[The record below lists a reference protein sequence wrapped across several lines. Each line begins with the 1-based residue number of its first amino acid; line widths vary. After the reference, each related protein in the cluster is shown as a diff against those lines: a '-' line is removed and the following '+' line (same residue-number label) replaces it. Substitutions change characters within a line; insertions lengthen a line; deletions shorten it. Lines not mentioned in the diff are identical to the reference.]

1 MKKIRTSL
9 LCVVSVFVAALLFS
23 NCGNKK
29 SDFDYDYVAA
39 KMSKGDSWSI
49 IDKDGNVVVEEE
61 YPADSRLSE
70 IHNGVYWV
78 KSGDKYQLY
87 SINDPKKPVIDE
99 EFASVTLF
107 YSEYAVVSN
116 PNQQIRIIDTKGK
129 TITTLGK
136 EIKRCYTIS
145 NEGYAKFVGQDK
157 KYGII
162 DSKGSV
168 VVKPIYSFIY
178 SCKDGVVLAQK
189 NDEDK
194 VIMIMNM
201 KGEKLGEIDSEK
213 YDRMSSEFSEEKIV
227 VKAAG
232 EEASPYV
239 ILDKSGKKLF
249 EIKKSQTKYVTSYY
263 LDGYLVFE
271 NEDAKYG
278 VADDKGAIVIRPKYD
293 YIKNI
298 GNGLFFA
305 KKGVKFGVIDT
316 EDNAKIDFDYDD
328 GLVRMGDNFLVVDGK
343 SYSLINKEGK
353 EIASF
358 DEVDGQIFQYVD
370 YVDMEGLSTS
380 VINTIAEFE
389 KALPISQA
397 VKTVFM
403 GLDIDN
409 ARYTRVL
416 THKDHIDEK
425 VQYELELMYDEYLAE
440 EKTHVEKVNDGWFT
454 YERKVSDGWNWSNA
468 IPQNI
473 SGTISLSYGTGLNIK
488 DLYKTLMTKLSEG
501 RMKISDTKYSKTVK
515 TRNETVECQTELTL
529 NDENIDIEMV
539 FRR

>member
-1 MKKIRTSL
+1 MRKIRTSL
-9 LCVVSVFVAALLFS
+9 LYVVCVIVAALFIS
-23 NCGNKK
+23 SCGNKK
-29 SDFDYDYVAA
+29 SGFDYDYLAVQ
-39 KMSKGDSWSI
+39 MSKGDSWSI
-49 IDKDGNVVVEEE
+49 IDKDGNVVVKEE

-78 KSGDKYQLY
+78 KSDDKYQLY
-87 SINDPKKPVIDE
+87 SINDPKKPVINE

-129 TITTLGK
+129 TIATLGK

-145 NEGYAKFVGQDK
+145 NEGYARFVGQEK

-168 VVKPIYSFIY
+168 VIKPIYSFIY

-189 NDEDK
+189 NDDDK

-213 YDRMSSEFSEEKIV
+213 YDKMYSEFSEDKIV
-227 VKAAG
+227 VKAAV
-232 EEASPYV
+232 EDASPCI

-249 EIKKSQTKYVTSYY
+249 EIKKSQTKYNSFNY
-263 LDGYLVFE
+263 LDGYLVFV
-271 NEDAKYG
+271 NGDTKYG
-278 VADDKGAIVIRPKYD
+278 VADDKGEIVIRPKYD
-293 YIKNI
+293 QIKNI

-305 KKGVKFGVIDT
+305 KKGEKFGVIDT
-316 EDNAKIDFDYDD
+316 EDNVKIDFDYDD
-328 GLVRMGDNFLVVDGK
+328 GLVRMGDNFLMADGN

-353 EIASF
+353 EIVSF
-358 DEVDGQIFQYVD
+358 DGLEGEYLEYVD
-370 YVDMEGLSTS
+370 YVDMEGLSTLI
-380 VINTIAEFE
+380 INTIVEYE

-397 VKTVFM
+397 VKTIIKDLNV
-403 GLDIDN
+403 DN
-409 ARYTRVL
+409 AHYSRGL
-416 THKDHIDEK
+416 THRDFIDGK
-425 VQYELELMYDEYLAE
+425 VQLNLEINYDDYLAE

-454 YERKVSDGWNWSNA
+454 YERKISDGWNWSNA
-468 IPQNI
+468 IPQYI
-473 SGTISLSYGTGLNIK
+473 SGTISLSHGTGVNSK
-488 DLYKTLMTKLSEG
+488 DLYKTLLTKFSEG
-501 RMKISDTKYSKTVK
+501 RIKISDTKYSKTVK